1 MRRKKLLFICLGNI
15 CRSPAAHAVM
25 QRLVDEAGLANQFEI
40 DSAGI
45 GGWHVGQLPDERM
58 RRHGRKRGYRID
70 HRARQFSARR
80 DFPYYDAIYVMDEE
94 NYRVVTSRAESEEEK
109 SKVRRLADY
118 LTEHRAATI
127 PDPYYGGAEDFEYAL
142 DLIEDA
148 CGELLRQFT
157 GA

>member
-1 MRRKKLLFICLGNI
+1 MKRKILFICLGNI

-25 QRLVDEAGLANQFEI
+25 QRLVDEAGLTNQFEI

-70 HRARQFSARR
+70 HRARQFSVRR

-109 SKVRRLADY
+109 SKVCRLSDY
-118 LTEHRAATI
+118 LTEHRAATV
-127 PDPYYGGAEDFEYAL
+127 PDPYYGGPEDFEYAL

-148 CGELLRQFT
+148 CGGLLRQFT
-157 GA
+157 GV